1 MENILVSISI
11 VSSSFG
17 VQKGRRLFKS
27 DCGLFSSS
35 GREHM
40 DKTALPVKRYE
51 AYFEVP
57 YTLLIW
63 QIVFFV
69 NFSCMELRFLASES
83 LSSAS

>member
-17 VQKGRRLFKS
+17 YRKGGGCLKVTVGCFPLPAGSTWIRP
-27 DCGLFSSS
+27 
-35 GREHM
+35 
-40 DKTALPVKRYE
+40 ALPVKRYE

-69 NFSCMELRFLASES
+69 NFSCMELRFLTSGS
-83 LSSAS
+83 LLSVS

>member
-17 VQKGRRLFKS
+17 VQKGRRLFKVTVGCFPLPAES
-27 DCGLFSSS
+27 TWI
-35 GREHM
+35 RH
-40 DKTALPVKRYE
+40 ALPVKRYE

-69 NFSCMELRFLASES
+69 NFSCMELRFLASGS

>member
-40 DKTALPVKRYE
+40 DKTCSSCEKYE

-63 QIVFFV
+63 QIVF
-69 NFSCMELRFLASES
+69 L
-83 LSSAS
+83 